1 MNKVVIGIQSGDV
14 RQYMQLITK
23 GYLHFGLASIGPYE
37 SPSAV
42 QGR

>member
-1 MNKVVIGIQSGDV
+1 MNEVIIGIQSGDV
-14 RQYMQLITK
+14 RQCMELITK

-37 SPSAV
+37 SSSAV